1 MISLELGQ
9 NKVNRAEEKLDKLFF
24 SGRKASSSAMI
35 WLSRCRSSSRSLWPF
50 PKNPIKSLW
59 LAFATRFASQ
69 EAAAGAIGEKT
80 DFIFLC
86 YPQEF
91 QLFFP
96 SIPQVSFGFSSEIAP
111 IAEEEEKEDGHTH
124 KSEPP
129 LLECNWAIQKGMRK
143 KWTRILGWLYF

>member
-59 LAFATRFASQ
+59 LAFATRFANQ
-69 EAAAGAIGEKT
+69 EARAIGEKT
-80 DFIFLC
+80 DFIFPLS
-86 YPQEF
+86 PQEF
-91 QLFFP
+91 QLFF
-96 SIPQVSFGFSSEIAP
+96 SRQVFHKFLSGEAPPLCSENCTDCGRR
-111 IAEEEEKEDGHTH
+111 KGEDGHT
-124 KSEPP
+124 
-129 LLECNWAIQKGMRK
+129 
-143 KWTRILGWLYF
+143 

>member
-1 MISLELGQ
+1 
-9 NKVNRAEEKLDKLFF
+9 
-24 SGRKASSSAMI
+24 MI
-35 WLSRCRSSSRSLWPF
+35 WLSRCRSSIRSLWPF

-111 IAEEEEKEDGHTH
+111 IAEEEEKEDGHT
-124 KSEPP
+124 
-129 LLECNWAIQKGMRK
+129 
-143 KWTRILGWLYF
+143 